1 MDYRLGYPAY
11 NKLSLCYPLSLP
23 SSAQVKEI
31 LGTEWFPFP
40 QKSQCWLITMEQR
53 LSQCWDA
60 YEKPNPERN
69 GCSLTANRARSIL
82 QHSHGRWDL
91 HIQSAKVC
99 KNNSSKL
106 RSVVH
111 TLIKPPHADP
121 KRIFLNVRP
130 LTWRISTLA
139 YPSVCLPLRVG
150 VAVPVWTF
158 WGFESSIVQSDNPIK
173 DIGRA

>member
-1 MDYRLGYPAY
+1 MRSRWQISSSLSKESGPTWSRPPRCFLWGALKTCGNMSESSPTLFRGKEAFKNIYIYAVDYRCGYPAS

-31 LGTEWFPFP
+31 LGTEWSPFP

-69 GCSLTANRARSIL
+69 GCRWTAHRMRSIL
-82 QHSHGRWDL
+82 QHTQLQHNPGRWDL

-99 KNNSSKL
+99 KNKS
-106 RSVVH
+106 
-111 TLIKPPHADP
+111 
-121 KRIFLNVRP
+121 
-130 LTWRISTLA
+130 
-139 YPSVCLPLRVG
+139 
-150 VAVPVWTF
+150 
-158 WGFESSIVQSDNPIK
+158 
-173 DIGRA
+173 